1 MFFAGSLGTPI
12 KVENGSGLMIATDA
26 VEVQRATT
34 TYDHLSRL
42 IMFQKQ
48 GTHTKKFEKI
58 CVKPNFDLNCK
69 MTLDLAEKSVA
80 KHLLTEMFQW
90 FPLKSSVNCIVK

>member
-1 MFFAGSLGTPI
+1 MGTPI

-42 IMFQKQ
+42 I
-48 GTHTKKFEKI
+48 I
-58 CVKPNFDLNCK
+58 CVKPNFDVKCK
-69 MTLDLAEKSVA
+69 MTLDLAEKIGRQTSVDRDVSMVSA
-80 KHLLTEMFQW
+80 KIERQLYCQITAPKYLAF
-90 FPLKSSVNCIVK
+90 

>member
-34 TYDHLSRL
+34 RYDHWFSRL
-42 IMFQKQ
+42 IMYQKQ
-48 GTHTKKFEKI
+48 WTHTDRFK
-58 CVKPNFDLNCK
+58 
-69 MTLDLAEKSVA
+69 
-80 KHLLTEMFQW
+80 EMYKTQ
-90 FPLKSSVNCIVK
+90 L